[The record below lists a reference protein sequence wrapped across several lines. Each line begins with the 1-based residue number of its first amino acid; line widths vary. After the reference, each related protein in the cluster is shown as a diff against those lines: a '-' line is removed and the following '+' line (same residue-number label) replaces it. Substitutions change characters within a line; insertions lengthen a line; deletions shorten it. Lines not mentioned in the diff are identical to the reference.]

1 MRRNLLIVAFGLLGL
16 SGPGSL
22 SFPATE
28 QPSNQTTQL
37 VASSASKLVL
47 EGSSNVTDWR
57 CSGATIDASMEVAAP
72 LDRINAVIDRVEDGN
87 IGVWMAASDSGSFPV
102 PEFAMKIPVEAL
114 RCGNRQMERDMNKAL
129 NAAQHPSIEFRFTGL
144 RGTVSH
150 DIDTHNYS
158 ATIGGVLSLAGT
170 SRNINV
176 NVNAQRVG
184 RNRFRLR
191 AELPLRMT
199 DFRITPP
206 SALFGM
212 VKAKDELKV
221 RFDLV
226 LEPR

>member
-1 MRRNLLIVAFGLLGL
+1 LLGL
-16 SGPGSL
+16 SVPAALGL
-22 SFPATE
+22 AATE
-28 QPSNQTTQL
+28 QPGNPATQL
-37 VASSASKLVL
+37 VASPASKLVL

-57 CSGATIDASMEVAAP
+57 CSGVTIDANMAVAAS
-72 LDRINAVIDRVEDGN
+72 LERINAVIDRVEDGN
-87 IGVWMAASDSGSFPV
+87 IGVWMAAADSGSFPV
-102 PEFAMKIPVEAL
+102 PEFAMRIPVDAL
-114 RCGNRQMERDMNKAL
+114 RCGNRQMERDLGHAL
-129 NAAQHPSIEFRFTGL
+129 HADEHPSIEFRFTGL

-150 DIDTHNYS
+150 DIDTHHYT

-170 SRNINV
+170 SRPISV
-176 NVNAQRVG
+176 SVVAQRVS

-206 SALFGM
+206 TALFGM
-212 VKAKDELKV
+212 VKARDELKV